1 MGNEAGAAGAF
12 CGRAVAIQI
21 ATRHVGLGWYA
32 AAHNSANRQF
42 SMVLPSVFFRLLLCA
57 GLLGASSLAGAF
69 DAPPADSLASLALV
83 SAGPSG
89 RLGLPCQAPPVGHA
103 LSLPEVVDHALCAN
117 PQTRE
122 AWANARYQAAQ
133 LGVAKAGWLPSLTGT
148 LSGSRNHASGG
159 TTKGTYGLAAAN
171 LSASWLIYDFGG
183 REAAVENAAQVLA
196 AANATQDATVQTVFL
211 SAVQS
216 WSQWFAAQAAVDA
229 AKESEKASQESL
241 KAAERRYEV
250 GTATPADKLQA
261 RTAWSQAVL
270 TRIKAEGD
278 ERSARGVL
286 MNALGLAADDG
297 LAIALPPPL
306 KPPPGFEA
314 DLHRIIAEAL
324 EARPDLAAAEAQVKA
339 ARAAVAQA
347 KAAGMPS
354 LSLTAGAGENHSGL
368 ADASRSDNIG
378 VSLTVPLFTGH
389 ASTYRVRAAEE
400 QVAAREAQRDRI
412 ARQVSLDVWKA
423 YHALVTAT
431 HSVQASTDLLQ
442 SAAQSRRVAKG
453 RFDAGVG
460 GILDLLNAESAL
472 ASARQQDVQARQNW
486 LIAKFT
492 LAQAMGRLSFS
503 DLDMGGKP

>member
-1 MGNEAGAAGAF
+1 M
-12 CGRAVAIQI
+12 
-21 ATRHVGLGWYA
+21 
-32 AAHNSANRQF
+32 
-42 SMVLPSVFFRLLLCA
+42 FFRMMLCA
-57 GLLGASSLAGAF
+57 GLLCANAPVRA
-69 DAPPADSLASLALV
+69 DEAPPAAPLATVALAST
-83 SAGPSG
+83 GPSG
-89 RLGLPCQAPPVGHA
+89 RLNLPCQPQPQPISHA
-103 LSLPEVVDHALCAN
+103 LSLPEVVDRALCSN

-122 AWANARYQAAQ
+122 VWANARYQAAQ
-133 LGVAKAGWLPSLTGT
+133 LGVAKAAWLPSLTGT
-148 LSGSRNHASGG
+148 VSGSRNHASGG
-159 TTKGTYGLAAAN
+159 SVQGVYNPSSAS

-183 REAAVENAAQVLA
+183 REASVDNAAQVLA
-196 AANATQDATVQTVFL
+196 AANATQDATVQAVFL
-211 SAVQS
+211 FAVQS
-216 WSQWFAAQAAVDA
+216 WSQWFAAQAAVGA
-229 AKESEKASQESL
+229 AEESEKASLESL

-297 LAIALPPPL
+297 LVIALPPPL
-306 KPPPGFEA
+306 NPPAGFEA

-368 ADASRSDNIG
+368 TEASRSDNIG
-378 VSLTVPLFTGH
+378 VTLTLPLFTGY
-389 ASTYRVRAAEE
+389 ASTYRVRAA
-400 QVAAREAQRDRI
+400 QAQLAAKEAQRDRI
-412 ARQVSLDVWKA
+412 NRQVSLDVWKA
-423 YHALVTAT
+423 YHALVTAIQ
-431 HSVQASTDLLQ
+431 SVRASSDLLQ

-453 RFDAGVG
+453 RFDAGLG

-503 DLDMGGKP
+503 DLDMGGTP

>member
-1 MGNEAGAAGAF
+1 MVF
-12 CGRAVAIQI
+12 PSI
-21 ATRHVGLGWYA
+21 
-32 AAHNSANRQF
+32 F
-42 SMVLPSVFFRLLLCA
+42 SRMMLCA
-57 GLLGASSLAGAF
+57 GLLCANVPASA
-69 DAPPADSLASLALV
+69 DEAPPADPLATEALV

-89 RLGLPCQAPPVGHA
+89 RLNLPCQPQLVSRA
-103 LSLPEVVDHALCAN
+103 LSLPEVVDRALCAN

-122 AWANARYQAAQ
+122 VWANARYQAAQ

-148 LSGSRNHASGG
+148 VSGSHNHASGG
-159 TTKGTYGLAAAN
+159 SVPGTYNQSSAA

-183 REAAVENAAQVLA
+183 REAAVDSAAQLLA
-196 AANATQDATVQTVFL
+196 AANATQDVTVQTVFL

-297 LAIALPPPL
+297 LVIALPPPL
-306 KPPPGFEA
+306 NPPDSFEA
-314 DLHRIIAEAL
+314 DLHRIIADAL
-324 EARPDLAAAEAQVKA
+324 EARPDLAAAQAQVKA

-354 LSLTAGAGENHSGL
+354 LSLSAGIGASHSGL
-368 ADASRSDNIG
+368 SDTSRSDNLG
-378 VSLTVPLFTGH
+378 LTLTLPLFTGY

-400 QVAAREAQRDRI
+400 QVAAKEAQRDRI
-412 ARQVSLDVWKA
+412 IRQVSLDVWKA

-431 HSVQASTDLLQ
+431 HAIQASSDLLQ

-472 ASARQQDVQARQNW
+472 ASARQQDVETRQNW

-503 DLDMGGKP
+503 DLEVGGKP